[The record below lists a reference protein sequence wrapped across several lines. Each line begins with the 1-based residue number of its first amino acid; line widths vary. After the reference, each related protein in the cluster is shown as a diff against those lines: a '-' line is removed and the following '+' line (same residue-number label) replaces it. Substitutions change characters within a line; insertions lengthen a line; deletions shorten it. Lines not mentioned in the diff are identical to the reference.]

1 MNNCEELTKADRV
14 AKPSYDELVKQLDNL
29 YDKLKE
35 VTEENNALRWSLT
48 TTHKEMNDWKNRSD
62 KWQEDYYE
70 EHKRAE
76 KLYDDLEEL
85 EKQKEKLNRKGYES
99 NTITSNFKDFE
110 INSTP
115 SKTIISCEG
124 RCCFEGTSGTNT
136 NKYDTEQIIEN
147 CTVKIWS
154 NSDTGN
160 VKIGWWT
167 NDK

>member
-1 MNNCEELTKADRV
+1 MKYEQLTTSEVKEL
-14 AKPSYDELVKQLDNL
+14 SYEELVKQLNNL
-29 YDKLKE
+29 YGKLKE

-48 TTHKEMNDWKNRSD
+48 TSYEEMNEWRNRSD
-62 KWQEDYYE
+62 VWHELYDD
-70 EHKRAE
+70 EHERAE

-85 EKQKEKLNRKGYES
+85 KKQKEKLNHKGYES
-99 NTITSNFKDFE
+99 NTISSNFKDFE
-110 INSTP
+110 INSSP
-115 SKTIISCEG
+115 SKTTISCEG

-160 VKIGWWT
+160 VKIGWWN